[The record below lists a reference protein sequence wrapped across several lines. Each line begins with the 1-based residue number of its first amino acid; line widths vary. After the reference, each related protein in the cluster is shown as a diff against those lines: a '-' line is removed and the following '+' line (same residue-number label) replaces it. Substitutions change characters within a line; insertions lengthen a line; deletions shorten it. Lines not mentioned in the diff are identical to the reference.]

1 MSASQSLSSSVRQRA
16 AGAYQYAQ
24 RSLDLV
30 VEPETRLRAYDA
42 SYAMASTR
50 PLIFSAAATLVCFSA
65 LPMLLFTLFA
75 VSVAAMA
82 VGGAILFALFWLALG
97 VLVLV
102 PTLGVSALLALLVW
116 AWAAGSF
123 VVGRAAYRAIVA
135 WEAGRAAQ
143 QQQQQQQ
150 KDGKTQKQVKQQ
162 QQQPPPVPQSRPEK
176 KAANGNGNGHEA
188 PATVVVA

>member
-16 AGAYQYAQ
+16 AGAYHYAQ

-30 VEPETRLRAYDA
+30 IEPETRLQAYDA

-65 LPMLLFTLFA
+65 LPMLLFALFA

-123 VVGRAAYRAIVA
+123 VVGRAAYRAVVA
-135 WEAGRAAQ
+135 WEAGRAQQQ

-150 KDGKTQKQVKQQ
+150 KDGKAQKQIKQ